1 MINAR
6 CRVGLVLGTLVLA
19 PMAMARQGAA
29 QSAAV
34 EIATGANIPVAAGT
48 TLELQA
54 VNGEASFLSAPGDQV
69 VVEYA
74 RDVPAD
80 VKVVMLTT
88 PEGVTLCTVYTSSNP
103 KKPVECLP
111 GGKGRLAD
119 GKPKDQSRVKFRI
132 RVPAGVH
139 VSAMIGEGDLK
150 STGIVGNLRFYSNKG
165 YVLVHDGGGPGTI
178 DAGVGLLGN
187 IDAVIAKVQSGPAL
201 RQVRLKMAGSGK
213 VRVAMPTTVSASY
226 MIATQTPALVDK
238 VFGFEKVSPPALVGS
253 LGPVGESSL
262 RLDVDTGIAG
272 QFMMFPA
279 K

>member
-1 MINAR
+1 
-6 CRVGLVLGTLVLA
+6 V
-19 PMAMARQGAA
+19 
-29 QSAAV
+29 
-34 EIATGANIPVAAGT
+34 
-48 TLELQA
+48 
-54 VNGEASFLSAPGDQV
+54 PGDQV

-80 VKVVMLTT
+80 VKIVTLTT
-88 PEGVTLCTVYTSSNP
+88 TEGVTICTVYASSNP

-111 GGKGRLAD
+111 GGKGRLTD
-119 GKPKDQSRVKFRI
+119 GKAKDQSRVKFRI

-150 STGIVGNLRFYSNKG
+150 SIGIVGNLRFYSHKG
-165 YVLVHDGGGPGTI
+165 YVLVRDAGGPGTI

-187 IDAVIAKVQSGPAL
+187 VDAVIANVQSGPVL
-201 RQVRLKMAGSGK
+201 RLVRLKMAGSGK

-226 MIATQTPALVDK
+226 MIATQMPALIDK
-238 VFGFEKVSPPALVGS
+238 VFGVEKVSPPALVGF

-272 QFMMFPA
+272 QFMMFAA